1 MPDNGLQGVHRWL
14 LSQGFEEV
22 SIQAPCYA
30 YEGILECNAVEVSVR
45 LTFLDLKFLE
55 LPEIYLL
62 DPRPKE
68 LARPLP
74 HIDHHG
80 KLCYLDQ
87 ESYRIDP
94 YDPVVTMAT
103 LLDQAKRVL
112 ISSLAGTNS
121 KEVGHEFRAYWE
133 ADIRGAILSN
143 DQTARTLKYNCL
155 EYKTPTGASCE
166 LLVIGTDEEIEVFR
180 KQRDGILKQAANKHA
195 LWIEVSETALLP
207 EKGVWPPKHFKGL
220 YEWIKKTDSGAAGR
234 LHHVLGSKAGAH
246 NPLLVVFNTKGG
258 IVAFEVKLPEGL
270 ATSIESPGRFRK
282 VLLFDTGRFG
292 TKVCRSSV
300 DDLSPKFQTSRN
312 LPGVGLRNK
321 HIVLIGCGTIG
332 GYLARLLVQSG
343 AGQGKGKLV
352 IYDGQTLAS
361 GNIGRH
367 YLDAAYLYDNKAIAC
382 RHKLMGEYPMAQ
394 IKEVDQDFNR
404 LKDEVK
410 ADIIIDATGFEAF
423 SLSLNAQ
430 AVERHRAKDV
440 CPPVIFAW
448 IDGSGY
454 CTRTV
459 YYDGTGGCYRCLL
472 NADRTERFEPLL
484 NPADAVPTTYQCG
497 ESYTPYSPSVSV
509 QAAGLAL
516 DAVLDWAQGRVKPQF
531 RNRVLHQ
538 KARNH
543 KDQQLTPIK
552 GCPACQS

>member
-1 MPDNGLQGVHRWL
+1 MPDNGLQEVHRWL
-14 LSQGFEEV
+14 LSQGFTEV
-22 SIQAPCYA
+22 AIQAPCYA
-30 YEGILECNAVEVSVR
+30 YEGILECNAVGVSIR

-62 DPRPKE
+62 NPRPKE

-121 KEVGHEFRAYWE
+121 HEVGHEFHAYWE
-133 ADIRGAILSN
+133 ADILGAMLSN
-143 DQTARTLKYNCL
+143 ERNSRTLKYNLL
-155 EYKTPTGASCE
+155 EFETPTGRSSG
-166 LLVIGTDEEIEVFR
+166 LLVIGTDGEIEAFR
-180 KQRDGILKQAANKHA
+180 KQRDGTLKESVNKHA
-195 LWIEVSETALLP
+195 LWIKVSETALLP
-207 EKGVWPPKHFKGL
+207 EQGEWPPKHFKGL
-220 YEWIKKTDSGAAGR
+220 YEWIKKADPGAANR
-234 LHHVLGSKAGAH
+234 LHHMLGSKAGTH
-246 NPLLVVFNTKGG
+246 NPLLVIFNTKGG
-258 IVAFEVKLPEGL
+258 MVAFEVKLPKGMAAAL
-270 ATSIESPGRFRK
+270 ESPGRFRK
-282 VLLFDTGRFG
+282 MILSDTGRFG

-300 DDLSPKFQTSRN
+300 DDLSQKFQTTRN
-312 LPGVGLRNK
+312 LPGADLRNK
-321 HIVLIGCGTIG
+321 HIVLIGCGTVG

-343 AGQGKGKLV
+343 AGQGKAKLV
-352 IYDGQTLAS
+352 IYDGQSLSS

-367 YLDAAYLYDNKAIAC
+367 YLDAAYLYENKAIAC
-382 RHKLMGEYPMAQ
+382 QHKLLSEYPMAQ
-394 IKEVDQDFNR
+394 INGVSQNFSR
-404 LKDEVK
+404 LENESK
-410 ADIIIDATGFEAF
+410 ANIIIDATGFEAF

-430 AVERHRAKDV
+430 VVEKHKAKDT
-440 CPPVIFAW
+440 CPSVLFTW

-484 NPADAVPTTYQCG
+484 NPENAVPITYQCG
-497 ESYTPYSPSVSV
+497 ESYTPYPPSVSV

-538 KARNH
+538 NARNH
-543 KDQQLTPIK
+543 KDQQLTPAK